1 MSTAGELKTILKNTR
16 HLMAAFHEIGLPPPR
31 VAKDALELPEK
42 SALKKPLTDAQSL
55 ETEAPKENP
64 DQKPEYSKTLENLR
78 THVGDCRRCGLH
90 KDRKHLVFGEGDEK
104 ARLVFVGEGPG
115 YDEDQCGRP
124 FVGKAGQLLTR
135 IIENGMGLTRDAVYI
150 CNVVKC
156 RPPGNR
162 DPQPDEIK
170 VCLPFLKHQL
180 RLIAPDVICGLGRV
194 ACQTLLGPEFRIT
207 RDRGKWR
214 EYDGIPF
221 MPTFHP
227 AYLLRNESAKR
238 PVWEDVK
245 AIMNRLGLEVK
256 RHG

>member
-1 MSTAGELKTILKNTR
+1 
-16 HLMAAFHEIGLPPPR
+16 MAAFHEIGLPPPR

-55 ETEAPKENP
+55 ETEDPKENP
-64 DQKPEYSKTLENLR
+64 DQKPGRPKTLEDLR
-78 THVGDCRRCGLH
+78 AHVGDCRRCGLH
-90 KDRKHLVFGEGDEK
+90 KDRSHLVFGEGDEK

-162 DPQPDEIK
+162 DPEPDEIK
-170 VCLPFLKHQL
+170 VCL
-180 RLIAPDVICGLGRV
+180 
-194 ACQTLLGPEFRIT
+194 
-207 RDRGKWR
+207 
-214 EYDGIPF
+214 
-221 MPTFHP
+221 HP
-227 AYLLRNESAKR
+227 
-238 PVWEDVK
+238 
-245 AIMNRLGLEVK
+245 IF
-256 RHG
+256 